1 MATTVELHR
10 SFSPSRETSEDD
22 DDWTRYLGGAGRGR
36 LTWSDLHER
45 RVVVVV
51 GEAGIGK
58 TTEFKSETERLRKAG
73 KPAFFIELSQLVD
86 SDSWTLALGP
96 VTAAFEEWRQSRE
109 DGYFFL
115 DAVDESRLKNH
126 AALKKALQVVYA
138 NLHQHFSRVRVAI
151 SSRWT
156 DWSIQDV
163 QTAVEELLAAPIA
176 LAPAPQLTPSVDFA
190 KGAATVLL
198 QELPKDKSAETF
210 VVSLAPLSLD
220 EAQKLAT
227 ALQVPDAEKFWNAV
241 RAGEYEHLATRPL
254 DLGWMVEL
262 WRGKGTLGTY
272 RELMEG
278 SIANRLVD
286 TNPSYQAS
294 GAVLAQQ
301 QLREG
306 AELLAAATELSGQA
320 YISCDLTSAPNQELV
335 APHTALSDWP
345 ANEIA
350 RLLASALF
358 DEATFGR
365 VKFHHRT
372 VRAYLAACWL
382 DGQLKIGVP
391 LHRILPSFVAS
402 PFGEPVLIP
411 GRRWALCWLAAINA
425 KVREWLVRFF
435 PEMLLFDGDPEAWD
449 RLSADA
455 AFARYVQ
462 RLCEGFR
469 PDWYNNAAEFKRVGN
484 ALSPGL
490 IARYLSD
497 TALPT
502 NVKVSLLPIVVHA
515 HLSDCAPAVFDL
527 YARSPS
533 GSREQLRAL
542 QSMSTLATREQR
554 EAIQVALLSNSL
566 QSNELI
572 AAALSVAWESL
583 TATELAH
590 VLMTASW
597 EREYGPIARV
607 ITEDL
612 LPAATLA
619 AASAIQE
626 AMVAC
631 ISKLD
636 TNQTFNKFHGQ
647 RPQGAWLL
655 DVLPTCLER
664 VLSLT
669 STTTSTYPV
678 SYLEGAACIELFRD
692 NWYTNHDLQSIHNQ
706 IARHSNLRWQLARA
720 FFALNLPQ
728 LTARLCWS
736 GCLVTFGTD
745 DLHDLTVRAND
756 GHLPAAE
763 RQFWFEIAETVA
775 MGNLRKYAR
784 RQAQKA
790 LTTGVDG
797 KERTNV
803 IAAER
808 TRTAGGIAHQR
819 QWAREQRKS
828 EIERRVELQRTVD
841 EVRRN
846 IEHIR
851 DASHIGT
858 MCWLVQYSFS
868 HSGRDDMF
876 QVDYGTIALDLGS
889 DLAEA
894 LATGLKQLWLST
906 EPPDPSKY
914 SNGAVPWAAI
924 LAVAGLY
931 TAIGEGQDSARFSE
945 IDAARAARLAVWE
958 LNRPP
963 AWFDALVASNA
974 AVVEDALHPWIVA
987 EAFQNGGPGHT
998 RRTLDLALQCESSTR
1013 ARLLRP
1019 LVQPVLNL
1027 EIPTPATFNEL
1038 VDALRQDGLLA
1049 EEALEQLC
1057 LAQLVKVRGRD
1068 GLLGDTHWLR
1078 VWLQVNPHHAF
1089 DWFEKGLC
1097 CVAETA
1103 RVQVEQLVR
1112 AISDFK
1118 WLRQPV
1124 DDSSVGLLM
1133 RAHALVSMHRSKAVV
1148 TSDQANTD
1156 MFAPTMTRALE
1167 TIPGILAGIPGRAA
1181 HRALTELAT
1190 IESDP
1195 VTKAWLIGRV
1205 NQHATSEAAQSATFD
1220 IRSLQSIASPLS
1232 REPENEGQLFE
1243 QVVARLEELRT
1254 GVEEGPFSD
1263 RDLFSRG
1270 MKEKSLQLWLA
1281 ARLRDT
1287 PHGRFSVHREE
1298 NVDADKATDIQ
1309 VSARS
1314 WNVCIEIKPVDAD
1327 RSYSAASLTG
1337 TIREQLVGQYLKGF
1351 NSNHGILVLFRLDEK
1366 TWEIPG
1372 VGKQQPFF
1380 ALVQYLQNQADTIKA
1395 SLPHL
1400 QRLIVFPI
1408 DCVKP

>member
-10 SFSPSRETSEDD
+10 SFSRPNKKSENDE
-22 DDWTRYLGGAGRGR
+22 DWTHYIDFGERGR
-36 LTWSDLHER
+36 LTWSDLYEQ

-58 TTEFKSETERLRKAG
+58 TTEFKSETVRLSRAG

-86 SDSWTLALGP
+86 SDSWSLALGP
-96 VTAAFEEWRQSRE
+96 ANAAFEAWRQSTE
-109 DGYFFL
+109 EGYFFL
-115 DAVDESRLKNH
+115 DAVDESRLKSH

-138 NLHQHFSRVRVAI
+138 NLHQHFPRVHVAV

-163 QTAVEELLAAPIA
+163 QAVVGELLVSPIA
-176 LAPAPQLTPSVDFA
+176 LASAPKPKSHVDPIN
-190 KGAATVLL
+190 GAATVLV
-198 QELPKDKSAETF
+198 QEPPTDKSAETF
-210 VVSLAPLSLD
+210 VVSLAPLSLV
-220 EAQKLAT
+220 EAQKLAV
-227 ALQVPDAEKFWNAV
+227 AWLVPDAEGFWTAV
-241 RAGEYEHLATRPL
+241 RDGEYEHLATRPL

-262 WRGKGTLGTY
+262 WKAKRTLGTY
-272 RELMEG
+272 RELLEG
-278 SIANRLVD
+278 SITNRLTD

-294 GAVLAQQ
+294 GAVLALQ
-301 QLREG
+301 QLRDG

-320 YISCDLTSAPNQELV
+320 YISCELTSVPCHELV
-335 APHTALSDWP
+335 APHSALSGWA
-345 ANEIA
+345 ANEIT

-372 VRAYLAACWL
+372 ARAYLAACWL
-382 DGQLKIGVP
+382 DRQLQLGVP
-391 LHRILPSFVAS
+391 LHRIVSAFVAS

-411 GRRWALCWLAAINA
+411 SRRWALCWLAAINA
-425 KVREWLVRFF
+425 KVREWLVRRF
-435 PEMLLFDGDPEAWD
+435 PEMLLLDGDPEAWD
-449 RLSADA
+449 QLSADA

-497 TALPT
+497 AALPT
-502 NVKVSLLPIVVHA
+502 NVKVSLFSIVVHA
-515 HLSDCAPAVFDL
+515 RLLDCASAVFDF
-527 YARSPS
+527 YANSPS

-542 QSMSTLATREQR
+542 QSMRTLATSEQR
-554 EAIQVALLSNSL
+554 EAIKVALLSCSL

-572 AAALSVAWESL
+572 AAALSIVWESVTAAEL
-583 TATELAH
+583 TH
-590 VLMTASW
+590 IFMMTGS
-597 EREYGPIARV
+597 ESEYGQGPIARA

-612 LPAATLA
+612 LPAATLQ

-626 AMVAC
+626 AVTAC
-631 ISKLD
+631 LSKLD
-636 TNQTFNKFHGQ
+636 ANQRFNKFHGPKPQ
-647 RPQGAWLL
+647 RAWLL
-655 DVLPTCLER
+655 DVLPMCLER

-669 STTTSTYPV
+669 STTTSAYPV
-678 SYLEGAACIELFRD
+678 GCLEAAACIELFRD
-692 NWYTNHDLQSIHNQ
+692 DWYTNHDLQSIHDE

-720 FFALNLPQ
+720 FFALNLSQ
-728 LTARLCWS
+728 LTARICWS
-736 GCLVTFGTD
+736 GCLVTFGIE
-745 DLHDLTVRAND
+745 DLHGLTVRAND
-756 GHLPAAE
+756 GHLPADE
-763 RQFWFEIAETVA
+763 RQFWFEVADTVA
-775 MGNLRKYAR
+775 MGSLRKEAR
-784 RQAQKA
+784 RKAQKA

-797 KERTNV
+797 EVRAKL
-803 IAAER
+803 IAAGR
-808 TRTAGGIAHQR
+808 ARTARGMVHQR

-828 EIERRVELQRTVD
+828 ESERLAQLQRTIED
-841 EVRRN
+841 VRRN
-846 IEHIR
+846 IEHLR

-858 MCWLVQYSFS
+858 LCWLVQYSFS

-876 QVDYGTIALDLGS
+876 QVDYATIELDLGS

-914 SNGAVPWAAI
+914 ANGAVPWAAI

-931 TAIGEGQDSARFSE
+931 TEIGEGQDTARFSE
-945 IDAARAARLAVWE
+945 VDAARAARLAVWE

-974 AVVEDALHPWIVA
+974 AVVEEALHPWIVA
-987 EAFQNGGPGHT
+987 EAFQDGGPGHT
-998 RRTLDLALQCESSTR
+998 RRTLDLALHCESSTR
-1013 ARLLRP
+1013 AGLLRP

-1049 EEALEQLC
+1049 DEALEQLC
-1057 LAQLVKVRGRD
+1057 CAQLAKVRGRD
-1068 GLLGDTHWLR
+1068 ELLGDTHWLR

-1103 RVQVEQLVR
+1103 RAQVEQLVS

-1118 WLRQPV
+1118 WLRQPI

-1133 RAHALVSMHRSKAVV
+1133 RVHVLVSMHRSKAVI

-1156 MFAPTMTRALE
+1156 MFAPTMTRVLE
-1167 TIPGILAGIPGRAA
+1167 TIPGILVGIPGCTA
-1181 HRALTELAT
+1181 HRALVELASK
-1190 IESDP
+1190 EVDS

-1205 NQHATSEAAQSATFD
+1205 NQHASSEAALSATFD
-1220 IRSLQSIASPLS
+1220 IRGLQSIASPLC
-1232 REPENEGQLFE
+1232 REPQNEGELFE

-1263 RDLFSRG
+1263 RDLFSKG
-1270 MKEKSLQLWLA
+1270 MKEKVLQLWLA

-1287 PHGRFSVHREE
+1287 PHRRFSVHREE

-1309 VSARS
+1309 VSARN

-1337 TIREQLVGQYLKGF
+1337 TLREQLVDQYLKGF
-1351 NSNHGILVLFRLDEK
+1351 NSSHGILVLFRLDGK

-1372 VGKQQPFF
+1372 VGKTT
-1380 ALVQYLQNQADTIKA
+1380 TILCSGA
-1395 SLPHL
+1395 VSERPG
-1400 QRLIVFPI
+1400 
-1408 DCVKP
+1408 